1 VTGVNLGILAQ
12 HGSQFVTRPT
22 LFDYYLDPGERAA
35 GAARVFEMIENG
47 AVAITIGQRYPLR
60 DAARAHEDLE
70 AGRTTGSTL
79 LLP

>member
-1 VTGVNLGILAQ
+1 MLLIGNGRL
-12 HGSQFVTRPT
+12 VTR
-22 LFDYYLDPGERAA
+22 DQGKY
-35 GAARVFEMIENG
+35 IENG

-79 LLP
+79 LMP

>member
-1 VTGVNLGILAQ
+1 
-12 HGSQFVTRPT
+12 
-22 LFDYYLDPGERAA
+22 
-35 GAARVFEMIENG
+35 VFEMLESG
-47 AVAITIGQRYPLR
+47 AVAVTIGQRYPLR